1 MEFFLI
7 GLPVPLIMVTD
18 YISDFQYNFKH
29 EALSILSLA
38 AKLDATAAT
47 SSFPKTS
54 FTMFMSKTLH
64 QNVFN
69 K

>member
-47 SSFPKTS
+47 TS
-54 FTMFMSKTLH
+54 QDFFHSVYEKNTAPECI
-64 QNVFN
+64 Q
-69 K
+69 